1 MRRVAIAEAR
11 EALAEP
17 SRRQQILDM
26 ALALF
31 RSQGFDRTSLRE
43 IAERLDLSK
52 SGLYHHFAAKDD
64 LVSSLVE
71 PLLEEVEALLADT
84 PVRLRSARERQ
95 RLLARYLD
103 VILGHREVISLLGS
117 DARVLTH
124 PRFGDRITAIN
135 EDLHHRLAGEG
146 AGLAA
151 RVRATHALVGLQA
164 VVVRFPE
171 DDPEALRTE
180 ALAVAFAALGS

>member
-1 MRRVAIAEAR
+1 MTTAEAGD
-11 EALAEP
+11 AQAEL
-17 SRRQQILDM
+17 SRRQQILDT

-31 RSQGFDRTSLRE
+31 RTQGFERTSLRE

-71 PLLEEVEALLADT
+71 PLLEEVEAVLADT
-84 PVRLRSARERQ
+84 PPSLPTVQDRR
-95 RLLARYLD
+95 RLLERYLD
-103 VILGHREVISLLGS
+103 VILGYREVISLLGS

-124 PRFGDRITAIN
+124 PRVGERIRDIN
-135 EDLHHRLAGEG
+135 EDLHRRLAGERPH
-146 AGLAA
+146 LAA

-164 VVVRFPE
+164 VVVRYTE
-171 DDPEALRTE
+171 GDPEALRTE
-180 ALAVAFAALGS
+180 SLAAAFAALGA